1 MVVGLG
7 LVVWFWGIQ
16 LTLKSI
22 GGDSRGGCI
31 NSMSDALPDWGAM
44 YVRNLLTGARFPPQP
59 FM

>member
-1 MVVGLG
+1 MHWHRAALRKLLPVHMVVGLG

-31 NSMSDALPDWGAM
+31 NSMSDALPDWGGD
-44 YVRNLLTGARFPPQP
+44 VC
-59 FM
+59 